1 MKLTAFIKTPIGL
14 YKVYDHGSDWQV
26 LGPNQFEQWF
36 SSWAVDRAASLK
48 RAIDSIPSP
57 LDIVYT
63 GENYDLQN

>member
-1 MKLTAFIKTPIGL
+1 MGL
-14 YKVYDHGSDWQV
+14 YKVYDHESDWQV

-63 GENYDLQN
+63 D